1 MEKTHCQTGSVT
13 PMPEVSE
20 TPLPGV
26 GVRHEFVTT
35 GGERL
40 AVLTHRTGRRE
51 LAIYDRADPD
61 ACTTVLHLSSD
72 DTRTLAELLGASHV
86 SETVAAVQQRLEGLA
101 IDWITVPPAAAVVG
115 TTIAEGAFRTR
126 TGTSIVAVI
135 RDGTTIP
142 APGPE
147 HRFAGGDVVVAVGT
161 TDGLAQ
167 VRTLLVS

>member
-1 MEKTHCQTGSVT
+1 
-13 PMPEVSE
+13 MPDVSE

-26 GVRHEFVTT
+26 GVRHEFVTA

-61 ACTTVLHLSSD
+61 ACHTVLHLSAD

-101 IDWITVPPAAAVVG
+101 IDWITIPRAAGIIG

-126 TGTSIVAVI
+126 TGTSIVAVV

-147 HRFAGGDVVVAVGT
+147 HRFEGGDVVVAVGT